1 MKAALSFLPTF
12 CVKTKSRWVMG
23 QSHLRMLRKCTAEV
37 PKRTNLF
44 ERYQERYNIEQAFL
58 RTKK

>member
-1 MKAALSFLPTF
+1 
-12 CVKTKSRWVMG
+12 MG
-23 QSHLRMLRKCTAEV
+23 RSPLRMRSKCTAEV